1 MERINTPFIREED
14 ITVNKNKHAFGK
26 LKKKLPV
33 LLGCL
38 LLITVIVLACMYFL
52 FPIKN
57 IVITGNH
64 YLSEDY
70 IRKIIGISEG
80 DRYFFQMRNKT
91 ARRVE
96 QDPLIRKITIQ
107 RGDNL
112 SYIINVEENT
122 IVGYQIT
129 GANYDITSTLILA
142 DGQIIPFSAEYMK
155 NIALTPLFIN
165 ISDENCKAIA
175 LQLGKLKFDV
185 LSRISE
191 VSVAGFTYDENM
203 IKLTMEDGYKVYSS
217 INGLGYM
224 KDYFD
229 IVINKSNESGSC
241 ILIMEEY
248 ASAAV
253 LECSE
258 IDEKYIRPEN

>member
-14 ITVNKNKHAFGK
+14 IAVSKKKLLNGR
-26 LKKKLPV
+26 LKKKLPIILV
-33 LLGCL
+33 CL
-38 LLITVIVLACMYFL
+38 FIIVLIIVGCMYFL

-80 DRYFFQMRNKT
+80 DRYFFQ
-91 ARRVE
+91 AREKIAKRVE
-96 QDPLIRKITIQ
+96 QDPLISKVTIQ
-107 RGDNL
+107 KADNL
-112 SYIINVEENT
+112 SYVINIEENT

-129 GANYDITSTLILA
+129 GSNYDITSTLILA

-155 NIALTPLFIN
+155 NIALTPLFID

-191 VSVAGFTYDENM
+191 VSIAGFTYDENM

-217 INGLGYM
+217 VNGLGYM

-229 IVINKSNESGSC
+229 IVINKSNDSGSC

-248 ASAAV
+248 ASAVV